1 MKRGRYAGI
10 SRWKQRQFYCSAG
23 GLGGDEM
30 RVIVESERDGWPR
43 LMWRR
48 EEDSEDTT
56 DSDVVYKGVVVDG
69 GTSYDVNPYYGK
81 ENCIRVTCPERSFF
95 ILSLQDEERE
105 NWLSALDALFE
116 VARARQLA
124 AAVSNKNSLQGRWS
138 KPFNYVLA
146 GT

>member
-1 MKRGRYAGI
+1 M
-10 SRWKQRQFYCSAG
+10 
-23 GLGGDEM
+23 
-30 RVIVESERDGWPR
+30 V
-43 LMWRR
+43 R
-48 EEDSEDTT
+48 EDT
-56 DSDVVYKGVVVDG
+56 DSDVYKGVVVDG